1 MVLTFHPLLLMALLG
16 HYSSGTSNTID
27 GDAVQKTNEW
37 VEIDLG
43 TVSDISDIL
52 IWPYMD
58 CGTCLGRIENVEIM
72 ISSEPYTDENGD
84 PLGRDVAGF
93 TAARENSTYIY
104 NIGNDYNNAA
114 TNAFESIIT
123 IEAETSGRYVRV
135 QNQVLTLTEIH

>member
-1 MVLTFHPLLLMALLG
+1 
-16 HYSSGTSNTID
+16 
-27 GDAVQKTNEW
+27 
-37 VEIDLG
+37 
-43 TVSDISDIL
+43 
-52 IWPYMD
+52 MD

-104 NIGNDYNNAA
+104 NIGNDYNNVAA
-114 TNAFESIIT
+114 NAFESIIT

-135 QNQVLTLTEIH
+135 QKSGTNPNGNTLNLVEIQIFLNLVTMASRQPPSTNPAVQVQIITEPLT